1 MKKAIRLSLIA
12 TALAF
17 TTSAFAADWPTK
29 PIQVVVPVGAGGDTD
44 VNARL
49 FGKFLEKE
57 LGQSLVV
64 VNIKGGGGTIGMRKV
79 LDAAPDGYTALFFH
93 GEAMIPKL
101 AGLADFGID
110 AFQMLGIGLID
121 DTTVLATH
129 KGKPYKN
136 MKELVSYAKAHPDEV
151 EFGILTGGYP
161 HLVGVALAELTGTKL
176 NLVDVGGNAAKT
188 VALKGHKIDV
198 INTQYGLTKDYFTS
212 GDFVNLGLLSD
223 KRNPLFP
230 EIPTA
235 KEQGYPISFNKFFFY
250 AMPKGT
256 PSDIVNKFS
265 AAMKR
270 VVNNPEYK
278 AEAAKVFV
286 TPTYMNP
293 AEASTYAANQYKYFE
308 SFQKLFLA
316 GAKK

>member
-1 MKKAIRLSLIA
+1 MKKTFRLSLIVA
-12 TALAF
+12 ALLI
-17 TTSAFAADWPTK
+17 TPTAFADNWPAK
-29 PIQVVVPVGAGGDTD
+29 PVQIVVPVGAGGDTD

-49 FGKFLEKE
+49 FGKYLEKE
-57 LGQSLVV
+57 LGQTLIV
-64 VNIKGGGGTIGMRKV
+64 VNVGGGGGTIGMRKV

-101 AGLADFGID
+101 AGLADFSID
-110 AFQMLGIGLID
+110 AFQMLGIGLVD

-136 MKELVSYAKAHPDEV
+136 MKEFVSYAKAHPDEV

-223 KRNPLFP
+223 ARNPLFP
-230 EIPTA
+230 NIPTA
-235 KEQGYPISFNKFFFY
+235 KEQGFPISFNKFFFY
-250 AMPKGT
+250 AMPKNT
-256 PSDIVNKFS
+256 PAEIVNKFS

-278 AEAAKVFV
+278 TEAAKVFV

-293 AEASTYAANQYKYFE
+293 VEASTYAANQYKQFA
-308 SFQKLFLA
+308 SFQDLFRA
-316 GAKK
+316 GSKK